1 MAEPNISGSNSGGG
15 SLGDSSTPVVGTGKS
30 GFGSVIKEAEQFKR
44 VLGGITAGM
53 EKLTDASRKAGAA
66 IKGTMGGRGSGH
78 KASLASGYNAPMSNG
93 SADDDTSKPGYM
105 SRMLSGAGLNRSGG
119 GGGGNAARYEAMS
132 SSKPL
137 AAANAFGAV
146 AQGIGQVVGAGV
158 GVLDARIARGYE
170 YSSSADKMSV
180 MYQQITGMSN
190 AGVRNAYRQPLTNYR
205 LGEGGI
211 NTLLGMQASTGI
223 SALGNAS
230 SVEGLNALSGYSLGA
245 QGVTNMLTNMGS
257 AQTANRMFMT
267 SGMSIYKPGGGQ
279 RSGTE
284 LIQNLARSSGLTG
297 LKNIEGALQ
306 QGSNTRA
313 RLADMGVDSAT
324 QDLVIQYAMANQQYG
339 AKGGKGMY
347 DPSSAAQRKMMG
359 IEDNFAT
366 QIEETTRVKTDR
378 EEDFYGTQEKSFAK
392 LEKTTQSLEKTFGKL
407 EERMKDIIGM
417 AIETKPKRGML
428 GGVLKTVGPIMSA
441 VGLGVMAGV
450 GWTGVGAGV
459 GAAMVGAGAG
469 LGAIGTAMGGD
480 PGPGKNKPTWGKT
493 GDPNTSGGSGKM
505 HPTMQQRVDQLIA
518 ASGGKVGLGTGYR
531 SSAQQET
538 MFRSRYRK
546 TSSPTDADGKK
557 NWVWDGSYWEHVSG
571 AQAAPPGRSM
581 HEIGLAADLTGDMN
595 WVTANAAR
603 FGLKHFSSMG
613 EPWHVQ
619 PVELPNGRSE
629 YDKAGRPWGGEPM
642 SASTGPSLNAE
653 HGGNGNDSSGTGTTA
668 SGVTLA
674 SLSGLSMSE
683 SIAAFRAGGLAGSTG
698 LSGGSGSPRKRRG
711 VSTSTTPSKSGGQL
725 TGEDV
730 ARYAYNAGFR
740 GENLVK
746 AVAIAYRE
754 SRWNAGS
761 YNPNAATKDL
771 SFGLMQINMI
781 DNLGPSRRTQFGI
794 SSNEELYD
802 PAVNMRAA
810 FKMSGGTDFYAWGS
824 YKGKDPMYS
833 TNPDA
838 ARQAVV
844 NAGFKDTGDPDMRSS
859 ARGSGASIS
868 TFKSGSTFNIAPVIN
883 VNSSGNSYV
892 DAEVIAREVTMILE
906 REIRIKELRMA

>member
-1 MAEPNISGSNSGGG
+1 MI
-15 SLGDSSTPVVGTGKS
+15 
-30 GFGSVIKEAEQFKR
+30 
-44 VLGGITAGM
+44 
-53 EKLTDASRKAGAA
+53 
-66 IKGTMGGRGSGH
+66 
-78 KASLASGYNAPMSNG
+78 
-93 SADDDTSKPGYM
+93 
-105 SRMLSGAGLNRSGG
+105 
-119 GGGGNAARYEAMS
+119 
-132 SSKPL
+132 
-137 AAANAFGAV
+137 
-146 AQGIGQVVGAGV
+146 GV
-158 GVLDARIARGYE
+158 G
-170 YSSSADKMSV
+170 S
-180 MYQQITGMSN
+180 
-190 AGVRNAYRQPLTNYR
+190 
-205 LGEGGI
+205 
-211 NTLLGMQASTGI
+211 
-223 SALGNAS
+223 
-230 SVEGLNALSGYSLGA
+230 
-245 QGVTNMLTNMGS
+245 
-257 AQTANRMFMT
+257 
-267 SGMSIYKPGGGQ
+267 
-279 RSGTE
+279 
-284 LIQNLARSSGLTG
+284 
-297 LKNIEGALQ
+297 
-306 QGSNTRA
+306 
-313 RLADMGVDSAT
+313 
-324 QDLVIQYAMANQQYG
+324 
-339 AKGGKGMY
+339 
-347 DPSSAAQRKMMG
+347 
-359 IEDNFAT
+359 
-366 QIEETTRVKTDR
+366 
-378 EEDFYGTQEKSFAK
+378 
-392 LEKTTQSLEKTFGKL
+392 
-407 EERMKDIIGM
+407 
-417 AIETKPKRGML
+417 
-428 GGVLKTVGPIMSA
+428 
-441 VGLGVMAGV
+441 
-450 GWTGVGAGV
+450 
-459 GAAMVGAGAG
+459 G
-469 LGAIGTAMGGD
+469 LGAIGTAIDGD
-480 PGPGKNKPTWGKT
+480 PGPGRNKPTWGKT
-493 GDPNTSGGSGKM
+493 GDPNTSGSSGKM

-546 TSSPTDADGKK
+546 TKNPTDADGKK

-629 YDKAGRPWGGEPM
+629 YDKAGRPWGGEAM
-642 SASTGPSLNAE
+642 SPSTGPSLNAE

-674 SLSGLSMSE
+674 SLSGMSMSD

-711 VSTSTTPSKSGGQL
+711 VSTSTSTTPSKSGGQL